1 MKLYWKDIAILT
13 SFPLLMSVGQL
24 LFKQAARKASGVPW
38 LESFAVYLTL
48 PVFYVAIVLYGFAT
62 VLWLWI
68 LSRYSLAL
76 AYPFGV
82 FAIALVPF
90 LESWLFHNALST
102 GYWLGLS
109 LIIVG
114 ALVIVRVQ

>member
-1 MKLYWKDIAILT
+1 MKLHWKDIAILT

-24 LFKQAARKASGVPW
+24 LFKQAAQKASGVPW
-38 LESFAVYLTL
+38 LESFSVYLAA
-48 PVFYVAIVLYGFAT
+48 PVFYLAMVLYGCAT
-62 VLWLWI
+62 ILWLWI

-82 FAIALVPF
+82 FAIAIVPF
-90 LESWLFHNALST
+90 LESWFFHNALST

-109 LIIVG
+109 LIILG
-114 ALVIVRVQ
+114 AFVIVRVH